1 MNIKLTILNGF
12 FFVSLMLGIL
22 LNTSLNYLIPFSGTY
37 LYCFFV
43 TIPLFV
49 LQFVSIG
56 SFSRKMKNAEPAL
69 FKKACIRPNG
79 SKGNSINVASLF
91 NEKIPFSEMNEQML
105 INDWNYTKRVVVY
118 SMLSFFTLII
128 LFFYLES

>member
-1 MNIKLTILNGF
+1 
-12 FFVSLMLGIL
+12 MLGIL
-22 LNTSLNYLIPFSGTY
+22 LNTSLNYLVPFSGTY
-37 LYCFFV
+37 LYCFFA

-56 SFSRKMKNAEPAL
+56 SFSRKIKNAKPAL
-69 FKKACIRPNG
+69 FKQACIRPNG
-79 SKGNSINVASLF
+79 TKGNSINVAALF
-91 NEKIPFSEMNEQML
+91 NEKIPFSEMSGQSL

-128 LFFYLES
+128 LFFI

>member
-12 FFVSLMLGIL
+12 FFISLMLGIL
-22 LNTSLNYLIPFSGTY
+22 LNTSLNYLVPFSGTY
-37 LYCFFV
+37 LYCFFA

-56 SFSRKMKNAEPAL
+56 SFSRKIKNAKPAI
-69 FKKACIRPNG
+69 FKQACIRPNG
-79 SKGNSINVASLF
+79 TKGKSINVAALF
-91 NEKIPFSEMNEQML
+91 DEKIPFSEMSEQSL

-128 LFFYLES
+128 LFFI